1 MQRPETEV
9 EANIV
14 FGDFLALLDR
24 QERQVVV
31 LLQSGIT
38 KVGDVVSILGHKN
51 HSPVSKPG
59 STDDIEGWQP
69 FPQVRPRFPFPGGCT
84 YQVRS

>member
-1 MQRPETEV
+1 MQVKAR
-9 EANIV
+9 
-14 FGDFLALLDR
+14 GD
-24 QERQVVV
+24 
-31 LLQSGIT
+31 T
-38 KVGDVVSILGHKN
+38 
-51 HSPVSKPG
+51 KPG